1 MSTYSVAQ
9 VEAITG
15 INAHTLRIW
24 ERRYSFLVPMR
35 TATNIR
41 YYSDKDIR
49 KLISIGLL
57 QRHGYKISK
66 LDAMEEKQISAAVEE
81 ILENSLTA
89 NEDEINSLM
98 LSMLNFDENQ
108 FDKIFKRKLVQI
120 GLFETIVEVIYPF
133 LYRIGILWSASK
145 VIPAQEHFITNLI
158 RQKII
163 SAIDTLPIAN
173 AQQPGVVLFLLQDER
188 HELGLLLTSFL
199 ARSIGWRVIY
209 LGQDVPIE
217 NISSVAELVSV
228 NYMMTMLISPR
239 MDDYNS
245 ILHELVRTTSLP
257 LIVSGMEKYV
267 SAVVDESNIIKIAN
281 PTEMIEFLKSRT
293 TNN

>member
-9 VEAITG
+9 VEVITG

-24 ERRYSFLVPMR
+24 ERRYSFLNPMR

-41 YYSDKDIR
+41 YYSDKELR
-49 KLISIGLL
+49 KLLSIGLL

-66 LDAMEEKQISAAVEE
+66 LDGMDDKQISAAVEE
-81 ILENSLTA
+81 ILEGSSSV

-98 LSMLNFDENQ
+98 LSMLNLDENQ
-108 FDKIFKRKLVQI
+108 FDKIFRRKLIQV
-120 GLFETIVEVIYPF
+120 GLFETIIDVIYPF
-133 LYRIGILWSASK
+133 LYRIGILWGASK
-145 VIPAQEHFITNLI
+145 VIPAQEHFISNLI

-163 SAIDTLPIAN
+163 AAIDTLPIPT
-173 AQQPGVVLFLLQDER
+173 AQAPGIVLFLLQDER

-209 LGQDVPIE
+209 LGQDVPTD
-217 NISSVAELVSV
+217 NISGVVEIVSV

-239 MDDYNS
+239 MDDYNT
-245 ILHELVRTTSLP
+245 ILHKLVKETSLP
-257 LIVSGMEKYV
+257 LIISGKDDYV
-267 SAVVDESNIIKIAN
+267 SSISDHNNIIK
-281 PTEMIEFLKSRT
+281 MISPKDLINFLKST
-293 TNN
+293 INNK

>member
-24 ERRYSFLVPMR
+24 ERRYSFLNPMR

-41 YYSDKDIR
+41 YYSDKELR

-66 LDAMEEKQISAAVEE
+66 LDGMDNKQISAAVEE
-81 ILENSLTA
+81 ILERSSTA

-98 LSMLNFDENQ
+98 LCMLNFDENQ
-108 FDKIFKRKLVQI
+108 FDKIFRRKLIQV
-120 GLFETIVEVIYPF
+120 GLFETIVDVIYPF
-133 LYRIGILWSASK
+133 LYRIGILWGASK
-145 VIPAQEHFITNLI
+145 VIPAQEHFVSNLI

-163 SAIDTLPIAN
+163 ASIDTLPIPT
-173 AQQPGVVLFLLQDER
+173 AQAPGIVLFLLEDER

-217 NISSVAELVSV
+217 NISGVVELVSV
-228 NYMMTMLISPR
+228 HYMMTILISPR
-239 MDDYNS
+239 RDDYNT
-245 ILHELVRTTSLP
+245 ILHNLVDETSLP
-257 LIVSGMEKYV
+257 LIVSGREDYV
-267 SAVVDESNIIKIAN
+267 ATITEESKIIKLIS
-281 PTEMIEFLKSRT
+281 PTDLIKFLKST
-293 TNN
+293 IKNK